1 MALNRITCPECGA
14 GMKSAAGFKVGKK
27 VTCPKCEE
35 SFVVE
40 EPQDEDEPE
49 EEETPR
55 SAKAKAP
62 PSKATKRAARDDDDD
77 EEPEEEEEERPKKKK
92 KKKRRNDEEWS
103 YRNSWIRYA
112 ILTVLIIIM
121 CVLGY
126 MLHLKRERERSSLDR
141 GPQILHIPS

>member
-1 MALNRITCPECGA
+1 
-14 GMKSAAGFKVGKK
+14 MKSAAGFKVGKM

-35 SFVVE
+35 AFVVE
-40 EPQDEDEPE
+40 EPQDEDEQE
-49 EEETPR
+49 EEEAPR

-62 PSKATKRAARDDDDD
+62 PAKATKKAARDDDED
-77 EEPEEEEEERPKKKK
+77 EEPEDEEEEQRPKKKK
-92 KKKRRNDEEWS
+92 KKKRGSNEEWS

-141 GPQILHIPS
+141 ASQIMHTLS